1 MKKTVLLFAMMLLG
15 VAAMAQTEDNSQSQE
30 PNRGGDFNCSGVV
43 VSGGTATVTLCASD
57 YDPIVALQEHPT
69 SFNVVLPSG
78 LQYGVSG
85 TLALLN
91 TSYTDSLVIREVD
104 ASGNTLA
111 KLAKLTYADNGAI
124 NIPAQSTTGRFVFD
138 IYCYNMGTG
147 TSAGFSFT
155 ISPLEQTEMEYAC
168 ATYMGVGTCSPQKTL
183 HVNGDLRITNP
194 QNTSS
199 YLDVQTGY
207 NSVLFNSN
215 NKPFYFNNKV
225 ISTDGF
231 YSAGNTNLT
240 FGTGDD
246 SRVTILHTNGN
257 VGIGTTNP
265 IQKLDVDGKVLLR
278 TVDTN
283 QGWANSYL
291 YWSAHSLVMGT
302 PPGVAAHNSLDLKPG
317 GTALIDDPL
326 YSRLRMYS
334 ATFIDEQTQKI
345 ELATE
350 GNCWFMNNGNVGI
363 GTATPAYKLDVA
375 GEIRSDSIRT
385 QAINVQA
392 VSGADFVFDKDYDL
406 PTLEAVK
413 AFIQANG
420 HLPEIQ
426 SAEDMQTNGVNI
438 SDFQIQLLQKIEE
451 LTLYIIKQEER
462 IKELESEVRN

>member
-1 MKKTVLLFAMMLLG
+1 MKTKILFISLCMATF
-15 VAAMAQTEDNSQSQE
+15 AMAQTSDDSQFQE
-30 PNRGGDFNCSGVV
+30 PNRGGDFFCSGVV
-43 VSGGTATVTLCASD
+43 ISGSSATVTLCASD
-57 YDPIVALQEHPT
+57 YNPIVALQEHPT

-111 KLAKLTYADNGAI
+111 KLAKLTHADNGAI

-147 TSAGFSFT
+147 TSAGFSLT
-155 ISPLEQTEMEYAC
+155 ISPLEQTELEFAC

-194 QNTSS
+194 QYTSS

-240 FGTGDD
+240 LGTGNN
-246 SRVTILHTNGN
+246 SRVTILNDNGN

-265 IQKLDVDGKVLLR
+265 
-278 TVDTN
+278 
-283 QGWANSYL
+283 
-291 YWSAHSLVMGT
+291 
-302 PPGVAAHNSLDLKPG
+302 
-317 GTALIDDPL
+317 
-326 YSRLRMYS
+326 
-334 ATFIDEQTQKI
+334 
-345 ELATE
+345 
-350 GNCWFMNNGNVGI
+350 
-363 GTATPAYKLDVA
+363 AYKLDVV

-413 AFIQANG
+413 AFIQANR

-426 SAEDMQTNGVNI
+426 SAEDMQANGVNI

-451 LTLYIIKQEER
+451 LTLYIIKQDER
-462 IKELESEVRN
+462 IKELESAFK

>member
-1 MKKTVLLFAMMLLG
+1 MKKTILLFAMMLLG
-15 VAAMAQTEDNSQSQE
+15 VAAMAQNEDNAQPQE
-30 PNRGGDFNCSGVV
+30 PYRGGDFICSGVV
-43 VSGGTATVTLCASD
+43 ISGSSATVTLCASD
-57 YDPIVALQEHPT
+57 YNPIAALQEHPT

-111 KLAKLTYADNGAI
+111 KLAKLTHADNGAI

-138 IYCYNMGTG
+138 IYCYNVGTG

-155 ISPLEQTEMEYAC
+155 ISPQEQTEMEYAC

-183 HVNGDLRITNP
+183 HVNGDLRVTNP
-194 QNTSS
+194 QYTSS

-207 NSVLFNSN
+207 NRILFNSN
-215 NKPFYFNNKV
+215 NKPFYFFNKV
-225 ISTDGF
+225 ISTNGF
-231 YSAGNTNLT
+231 YSTDYYNLLL
-240 FGTGDD
+240 GTDD
-246 SRVTILHTNGN
+246 NVRMTILRTNGN
-257 VGIGTTNP
+257 VGIGTT
-265 IQKLDVDGKVLLR
+265 
-278 TVDTN
+278 
-283 QGWANSYL
+283 
-291 YWSAHSLVMGT
+291 
-302 PPGVAAHNSLDLKPG
+302 
-317 GTALIDDPL
+317 
-326 YSRLRMYS
+326 
-334 ATFIDEQTQKI
+334 
-345 ELATE
+345 
-350 GNCWFMNNGNVGI
+350 
-363 GTATPAYKLDVA
+363 TPAYKLDVA

-426 SAEDMQTNGVNI
+426 SAEDMQTNGVNVC
-438 SDFQIQLLQKIEE
+438 DFQIQLLQKIEE

-462 IKELESEVRN
+462 IKELESKIDK